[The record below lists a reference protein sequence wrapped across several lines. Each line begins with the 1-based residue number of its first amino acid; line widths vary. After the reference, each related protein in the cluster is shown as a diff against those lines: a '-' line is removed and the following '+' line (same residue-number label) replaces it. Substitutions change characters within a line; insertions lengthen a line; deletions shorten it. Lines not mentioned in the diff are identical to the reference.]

1 MKKFTFLAAFAALA
15 LSASAQY
22 TCETPYADQSVVA
35 GETQIFD
42 IVVGSSE
49 GLVAPLEA
57 AGQKVNNFGPD
68 DVTRFLYIW
77 DNTFTPGD
85 SSYPGV
91 GYSDMQFDGY
101 TSLNVGSVG
110 WSGAGWYITPESGI
124 STEHWC
130 DQTKFH
136 VAYRTDSNAPASVA
150 IIINDAAQEVPGSAP
165 AKFAVGTAFNDGGAI
180 YPTIGPALND
190 EWQAVEISFAD
201 LKKIY
206 PGFNYVPS
214 PHYGGN
220 VVSILGGGVTGQNIA
235 IDCMY
240 FVSPAEGDNAVGT
253 VADDAQ
259 WVITNNTVNVANG
272 NGIQLYDLSGRVIKT
287 VEGSTLG
294 ISDLGTGVY
303 VVKSGNSVKK
313 IMK

>member
-1 MKKFTFLAAFAALA
+1 MKKFTLMAAFAALA
-15 LSASAQY
+15 MTANAQY
-22 TCETPYADQSVVA
+22 TCETPYANADVIPGVQS
-35 GETQIFD
+35 TFD

-49 GLVAPLEA
+49 ALAAPLEA

-77 DNTFTPGD
+77 DGTFVGGD
-85 SSYPGV
+85 GSYPGV

-101 TSLNVGSVG
+101 TSLDVTSVG
-110 WSGAGWYITPESGI
+110 WSGAGWFITPNTGI

-136 VAYRTDSNAPASVA
+136 VAYRTVSTGPSSVA
-150 IIINDAAQEVPGSAP
+150 IIINDAGEQVPGSAP

-206 PGFNYVPS
+206 PSFNYIPT
-214 PHYGGN
+214 PQYGGN
-220 VVSILGGGVTGQNIA
+220 VVSILGGGVTGQNISL
-235 IDCMY
+235 DCMY
-240 FVSPAEGDNAVGT
+240 FFTPGDDAAVGSIS
-253 VADDAQ
+253 DDANF
-259 WVITNNTVNVANG
+259 VITGNTVNVNNG
-272 NGIQLYDLSGRVIKT
+272 QGIELYDLSGRLIK
-287 VEGSTLG
+287 STNNSVMG
-294 ISDLGTGVY
+294 IGDLNNGMFI
-303 VVKSGNSVKK
+303 VKSGNSITK